1 MMMSSWCTESN
12 IGIMGG
18 GIKNFPLNI
27 VIIITIIMIM
37 SSLCTGSNVG
47 IMGGGSKNFSTCS
60 LSAMHATLQPIVRS
74 RYIYW
79 HLIYWDCPM
88 YPKVMWFFNQ
98 LSSWFGFIHLF
109 KNSTEKLKEIF
120 QTRRE
125 LLFHSGPVKP
135 WKGEFSWLLSTGH
148 YLLCHP
154 GHCEQRW
161 PWVGWSGL
169 PSFATGGGSSLRG
182 QPRPTPGVN
191 VRVMMMVVI
200 KSPWWWWWWWWKW
213 Q

>member
-1 MMMSSWCTESN
+1 
-12 IGIMGG
+12 MGG
-18 GIKNFPLNI
+18 GIKNIPLNI

-37 SSLCTGSNVG
+37 SSSCTGSNVG

-88 YPKVMWFFNQ
+88 YPKVIWFFNQ
-98 LSSWFGFIHLF
+98 LSSWFRFIHLF

-135 WKGEFSWLLSTGH
+135 WKGDFFKFCQLDII
-148 YLLCHP
+148 Y
-154 GHCEQRW
+154 
-161 PWVGWSGL
+161 
-169 PSFATGGGSSLRG
+169 FATQATVSKDDLGWIEAACPALPLEEDEVCAGNPDPPEVL
-182 QPRPTPGVN
+182 
-191 VRVMMMVVI
+191 
-200 KSPWWWWWWWWKW
+200 
-213 Q
+213 